1 MESNFGFKEYPV
13 YNSIPECLNIDTNEG
28 RTFLI
33 LSAIVADPSLQ
44 ITFRSDNGL
53 QCFIYSFDLSFLG
66 ISVINPNFC
75 ESDNSPRLYPK
86 FKLLMTK
93 ELISDQKNLINSAV
107 YPSVPRDFKIVIFFQ
122 NVCNFVIG

>member
-1 MESNFGFKEYPV
+1 MCVYLESNFGFKEYPV

-33 LSAIVADPSLQ
+33 LSAIFADPSLQ

-53 QCFIYSFDLSFLG
+53 QFCIYSFDLSFLG

-75 ESDNSPRLYPK
+75 ESDNCPRLYPK

-93 ELISDQKNLINSAV
+93 ELISDQKNLINQQYIRLSQET
-107 YPSVPRDFKIVIFFQ
+107 FKMFIFSERL
-122 NVCNFVIG
+122 